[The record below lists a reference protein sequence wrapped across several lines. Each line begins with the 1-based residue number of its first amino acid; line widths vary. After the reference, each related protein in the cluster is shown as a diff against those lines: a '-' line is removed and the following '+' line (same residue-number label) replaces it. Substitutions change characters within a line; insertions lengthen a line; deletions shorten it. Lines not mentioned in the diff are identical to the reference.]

1 MPHIHVLTSVLEW
14 PVALCRRV
22 WEARRNAHLPFTPRD
37 ASREKICPPDADN
50 DDDNDDDDDDDD
62 DDNDDDWNGFKIL
75 IREYARD
82 FNLS

>member
-1 MPHIHVLTSVLEW
+1 
-14 PVALCRRV
+14 V

-62 DDNDDDWNGFKIL
+62 DDNDDD
-75 IREYARD
+75 
-82 FNLS
+82 